1 MGTCWLISLLI
12 GLTACDGQASS
23 TSGNATVQ
31 IAQVDGTGSVVHTDS
46 AGPVFLASGSGSTLK
61 PGDRIA
67 ADSAVTLTLK
77 LNDNSA
83 LTLGPG
89 SRLSLVQ
96 IREIDQRPVFRLL
109 AGTLIATISDSGPI
123 VQAYREET
131 IKFSTV
137 TTILAV
143 MPKTN
148 SVFRLWHETDALKV
162 DIESG
167 EADVE
172 GNNQQA
178 TLPAGWQAI
187 LEPEKPLQIIEFL
200 TPTPLPLNADTT
212 PTPIRIIT
220 LTPLPT
226 ATPTATPTDTPTP
239 TPTFTPLPTR
249 PRPTLTITSSPE
261 PSLMPGTPLPTAT
274 DKPDKPPKATPVP
287 PTTKPPTAEPTNQ
300 PTPEPTFRPT
310 ALPTPEPSAI
320 PGLR

>member
-1 MGTCWLISLLI
+1 
-12 GLTACDGQASS
+12 
-23 TSGNATVQ
+23 VQ

-61 PGDRIA
+61 PGDQIS
-67 ADSAVTLTLK
+67 ADSALTLTLK
-77 LNDNSA
+77 LNDNSI

-96 IREIDQRPVFRLL
+96 IREIDQRPVFRLR
-109 AGTLIATISDSGPI
+109 AGTLVATISDSGPI
-123 VQAYREET
+123 IQAYREET

-137 TTILAV
+137 TTILSV
-143 MPKTN
+143 ISKTN

-200 TPTPLPLNADTT
+200 TPTPLPLNVDTT

-226 ATPTATPTDTPTP
+226 ATPTSTPTNTPTP
-239 TPTFTPLPTR
+239 TPTNTPLPTR
-249 PRPTLTITSSPE
+249 PRPTLTITSSPQ
-261 PSLMPGTPLPTAT
+261 PSIIPATPLPTAT
-274 DKPDKPPKATPVP
+274 DKPDKPPKTKMPTPP
-287 PTTKPPTAEPTNQ
+287 PPPPQ
-300 PTPEPTFRPT
+300 PTERPT
-310 ALPTPEPSAI
+310 
-320 PGLR
+320 PGLNMALGVR